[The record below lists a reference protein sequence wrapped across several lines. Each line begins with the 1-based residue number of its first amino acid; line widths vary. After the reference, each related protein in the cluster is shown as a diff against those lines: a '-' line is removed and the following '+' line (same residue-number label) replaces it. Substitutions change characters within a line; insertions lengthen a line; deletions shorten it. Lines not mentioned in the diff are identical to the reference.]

1 MNDARKFNDR
11 AAMMLLIALLVVAYA
26 DILFLGRGF
35 FISDLNSYHY
45 PMKHVV
51 REAVRSGEFPYWNPL
66 FSCGAPLAANPVY
79 ELFYPPQWLV
89 YLLPFHFGVQLH
101 ILLHFAIAAIG
112 TFLLLRRLGAS
123 PPPAVF
129 GSIAFV
135 FCGSYLSLSS
145 RLPLLFSIS
154 WLPLVLLLTL
164 RFLENRSGPRLLALS
179 SVMAMQFILGEPSVV
194 IQTWGLIAGWAF
206 FRAIRSSARK
216 AECKRLAIGIGLAAV
231 AALLLGTV
239 QLLPAI
245 DFARDTVRARSFDFR
260 IVSSWSTPPVRLVEL
275 ILPGV
280 LRHTASA
287 NGDAVI
293 RTIYTLRNDAY
304 LIEIYAGAVVVLL
317 ALAGVF
323 AGVRGRW
330 IFAGT
335 MTAALI
341 VAMGDHTPVLKALYD
356 AGIFSSIRFP
366 EKFLLTVAFAIAVW
380 GALVFERLLA
390 GDQRVARWAFGLAV
404 VWLIL
409 SILLL
414 LNAPDGGALATRQ
427 YFEVNCVRAA
437 LATAWLWM
445 MRRGPNNSKAYIG
458 VALLAVDLWFATLNA
473 VPRARREFFNP
484 PPLLERVERSQP
496 YRVFNEA
503 AWLVWEGD
511 AGSNQVLRLAQ
522 GSDFEWVVR
531 NSLTPE
537 IPTEAGLATALE
549 QDIDQTSLKK
559 MDDFR
564 EAMIGTRSAHVPG
577 ADEPYARMANV
588 GWRVLP
594 RELNE
599 ALRQQIQNDARHAM
613 PVAIAPSAV
622 RVPRF
627 SFAGRLERA
636 PDAGG
641 FRFAVERN
649 AADPSVAYVDA
660 DPFPPARGRVTAVH
674 ETANTATIDVI
685 TEGRAYLVAS
695 ITGHRYWS
703 ATIDGRPATL
713 LETNL
718 AFHGLIVPPGRHRIE
733 MRYRNPLVPIG
744 AAISLLTLAAL
755 VFVERLRR

>member
-1 MNDARKFNDR
+1 MNEARKFSDR

-26 DILFLGRGF
+26 DILLLGRGF

-101 ILLHFAIAAIG
+101 IWLHFAIAAIG
-112 TFLLLRRLGAS
+112 IFLLLRRLGAS
-123 PPPAVF
+123 PAAAVF

-179 SVMAMQFILGEPSVV
+179 SVMAMQFIIGEPSVV
-194 IQTWGLIAGWAF
+194 IQTWGLIAGWAVLRVF
-206 FRAIRSSARK
+206 GSTSWK
-216 AECKRLAIGIGLAAV
+216 TESKRLAIGIGIAAV
-231 AALLLGTV
+231 AAILLGSV

-260 IVSSWSTPPVRLVEL
+260 IVSSWSTPPIRLVEL
-275 ILPGV
+275 IFPGV
-280 LRHTASA
+280 LRHTAAA

-293 RTIYTLRNDAY
+293 KTIYAFRNDAY

-317 ALAGVF
+317 ALAGLF

-330 IFAGT
+330 IFSGT

-341 VAMGDHTPVLKALYD
+341 LAIGDHTPVLKALYD
-356 AGIFSSIRFP
+356 IGIFSSIRFP

-404 VWLIL
+404 AWLVL

-414 LNAPDGGALATRQ
+414 LNAPAGGALATRQ
-427 YFEVNCVRAA
+427 YFAVNCLRAA

-445 MRRGPNNSKAYIG
+445 MRRPTNAWAYIG
-458 VALLAVDLWFATLNA
+458 IALLAVDLWFGTLNA
-473 VPRARREFFNP
+473 VPRERREFFNP
-484 PPLLERVERSQP
+484 PPLLERVDRSQP
-496 YRVFNEA
+496 YRLFNEV

-537 IPTEAGLATALE
+537 IPAERGLATALE

-559 MDDFR
+559 MDDFVQ
-564 EAMIGTRSAHVPG
+564 AMIGTRSPHVPG

-599 ALRQQIQNDARHAM
+599 TLRQQIQNDARHAM

-622 RVPRF
+622 RVPRY

-660 DPFPPARGRVTAVH
+660 DPFPPAKGRVTAFH
-674 ETANTATIDVI
+674 ETANTATIDVAA
-685 TEGRAYLVAS
+685 EGRAYFVAS
-695 ITGHRYWS
+695 ITGHKYWS

-718 AFHGLIVPPGRHRIE
+718 AFQGLVVPPGPHRIE
-733 MRYRNPLVPIG
+733 MRYRNPLVAIG
-744 AAISLLTLAAL
+744 AAISLLTLVGL
-755 VFVERLRR
+755 LFVERLRR